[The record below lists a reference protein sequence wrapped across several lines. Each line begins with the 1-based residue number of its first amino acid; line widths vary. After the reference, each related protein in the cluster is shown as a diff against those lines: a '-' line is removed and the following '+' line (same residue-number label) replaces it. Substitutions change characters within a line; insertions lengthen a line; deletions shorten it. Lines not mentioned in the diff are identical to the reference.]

1 MERAFYFSNGKI
13 EEKMGEEDR
22 VFVDVVFKLAKK
34 NVEYLN
40 LLNPS
45 LDPSKFCYSINQLNE
60 KELEEI
66 VEILNIGS
74 GKRKS
79 KRRAIFH
86 YLYPG
91 DYPKENTE
99 VNVDEKFVKGVQT
112 ILASHLPVQFI
123 SYFNRKINPLLLQNR
138 LQQEGALNIKFF
150 FEAIKGNGSNK
161 KITVENLMAYLR
173 PQTMKTERGRE
184 DQLIKNG
191 KEHFL
196 ADSTTNFE
204 VVSPKERKRKRE
216 GEAVLGHQVMKPT
229 DMIRKEVVNDVW
241 EAFKR
246 KKVDQIEQDIINK
259 SALQE
264 QTKRELEEKK
274 KQMEQ
279 LTESLE
285 ENRQLLSYSHT
296 ILEKLKKKY
305 AKYQKHTFVTPF
317 DFESEYLQIQQEE
330 SSTINKT

>member
-196 ADSTTNFE
+196 AD
-204 VVSPKERKRKRE
+204 
-216 GEAVLGHQVMKPT
+216 
-229 DMIRKEVVNDVW
+229 RKEVVNDVW